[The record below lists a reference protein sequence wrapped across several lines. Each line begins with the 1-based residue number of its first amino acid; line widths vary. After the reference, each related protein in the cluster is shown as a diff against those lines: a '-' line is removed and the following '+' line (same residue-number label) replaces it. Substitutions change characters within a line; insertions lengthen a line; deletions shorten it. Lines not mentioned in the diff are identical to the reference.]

1 MDSFI
6 SYDSKNIVNDVM
18 DVMELDAV
26 KLRYWNNMQKTTPF
40 MICDIIKYQKFT
52 QGCD

>member
-26 KLRYWNNMQKTTPF
+26 KLLYSNNMRKTTPPKP
-40 MICDIIKYQKFT
+40 CDTIM
-52 QGCD
+52 